1 MPKFN
6 MDLRGHAVIFGG
18 SGGIGQEV
26 VRAIAES
33 GVKKITFTYGG
44 NTAAADALAAELKKR
59 KVKVYYASVKPA
71 DEVAV
76 RVFLEAA
83 VQAQGEE
90 VHHMVYAVGVSP
102 NKPFSEQKLEST
114 GSGDN
119 LGARDVFEVNT
130 FGSFIT
136 SRAVAERMK
145 SAKVTGTIALITST
159 NGINSYSQISA
170 TYDASKAAQAMYMKV
185 AAEYYA
191 PFGIRINGVA
201 PGWINTDMNKTLP
214 PSERK
219 KETKRIMMGRWA
231 EPSEIA
237 AVVLYVLCDASSY
250 ICGQNIMADG
260 AYRG

>member
-1 MPKFN
+1 MAKFN

-44 NTAAADALAAELKKR
+44 NKAAADALAAALKQR
-59 KVKVYYASVKPA
+59 KVKVYYASVKPS
-71 DEVAV
+71 DDTAV
-76 RVFLEAA
+76 RAFLEAA
-83 VQAQGEE
+83 VTAQGEE
-90 VHHMVYAVGVSP
+90 ISHMVYAIGVSP
-102 NKPFSEQKLEST
+102 NKPFRQQRLET
-114 GSGDN
+114 VGPGDD
-119 LGARDVFEVNT
+119 LGARDVFEINT

-145 SAKVTGTIALITST
+145 NNGVKGAIVLITST

-201 PGWINTDMNKTLP
+201 PGWINTEMNKTLP
-214 PSERK
+214 QSERK
-219 KETKRIMMGRWA
+219 RETRRITMGRWA
-231 EPSEIA
+231 EPAEIA
-237 AVVLYVLCDASSY
+237 AVVVFVLSTAASY
-250 ICGQNIMADG
+250 LCGQDLMVDG
-260 AYRG
+260 GYRG